1 MAPETT
7 LSLEEF
13 CRNASFLVADDEL
26 AHLRLVELTLEK
38 WRYLN
43 VHSTTDSRE
52 VLPLYGEH
60 RPDVILLDLMM
71 PHLDGFAVMEQLA
84 SKIAPGDYVPIV
96 VFSADDSAESR
107 RKAWALGARD
117 FFVKPFDSNEF
128 MLRVLNLLE
137 TRYLHLRLK
146 NQNEVLEQRVQER
159 TAELRASQIEVLQR
173 LGQAAEY
180 RDDDTGHHT
189 QRVGEI
195 SAQIAAAL
203 ELPSERVE
211 TIRRAAPLHDVGKI
225 GISERILLKPSGL
238 TPEEFELMKT
248 HTTIGAGLLA
258 GGESEFLRTAERI
271 ALSHHEHWDGGG
283 YPHGL
288 RGEAIPLEA
297 RIVAIADV
305 FDAVSHDR
313 PYKKAWPRAEALAEI
328 EKGAGTQFDPA
339 AVAAFLRAQSPA

>member
-1 MAPETT
+1 MPPETP

-13 CRNASFLVADDEL
+13 CRHASFLVADDEL
-26 AHLRLVELTLEK
+26 AHLRLIELTLEK

-43 VHSTTDSRE
+43 VHSTTEARDI
-52 VLPLYGEH
+52 LPLYEEH
-60 RPDVILLDLMM
+60 RPDIVLLDLMM

-84 SKIAPGDYVPIV
+84 TKIAPGDYVPIV
-96 VFSADDSAESR
+96 VFSADASAESR

-117 FFVKPFDSNEF
+117 YFVKPFDASEF
-128 MLRVLNLLE
+128 MLRILNLLE

-146 NQNEVLEQRVQER
+146 NQNDVLEQRVQER
-159 TAELRASQIEVLQR
+159 TAELHASQIEVLER

-189 QRVGEI
+189 QRVGAVA
-195 SAQIAAAL
+195 AQIAAAL
-203 ELPSERVE
+203 GLQAERVE

-225 GISERILLKPSGL
+225 GISETILLKPGGL
-238 TPEEFELMKT
+238 SPAEFEVMKT
-248 HTTIGAGLLA
+248 HTTIGAELLA
-258 GGESEFLRTAERI
+258 GGESEFLQTAERI
-271 ALSHHEHWDGGG
+271 ALSHHERWNGTG

-288 RGEAIPLEA
+288 QGEAIPLEA

-305 FDAVSHDR
+305 FDAISHDR

-339 AVAAFLRAQSPA
+339 AVAAFLRAQA